1 MLWNLKMKLKRLGNK
16 SKTLN
21 NKRNVLI
28 VLSGPSGVGKGTIA
42 KKLIEQNKNIALSIS
57 CTTRRPREGELNGRD
72 YFFIEKSEF
81 KNKVEQGG
89 FLEYSEH
96 FENFYGTPKQFVLNT
111 LENKDVLL
119 EIDVNGGLEVK
130 KNFPDAVLIML
141 LPPSLEEVRNR
152 LIKRDTES
160 LAKINLRMDRID
172 YELSKKELYDYN
184 VVNDDLKTAIKEV
197 EKIIYQEKNK

>member
-16 SKTLN
+16 SKTL

-96 FENFYGTPKQFVLNT
+96 FENFYGTPKQFVLST